1 MEFIWDPNK
10 AESNQK
16 KHGVTFEEAVTAFND
31 PYAMIM
37 EDPAHS
43 QQEERFLMLGLSEKY
58 RVLVVV
64 FVERVRDQLRIISAR
79 LATAHERRLYETSTY
94 R

>member
-1 MEFIWDPNK
+1 MQFDWDPTK
-10 AESNQK
+10 AERNHQ
-16 KHGVTFEEAVTAFND
+16 KHGVEFKEAITAFND
-31 PYAMIM
+31 PHAMIM

-43 QQEERFLMLGLSEKY
+43 QHEERFLVLGLSERY

-64 FVERVRDQLRIISAR
+64 FVERVQDRLRIISAR

>member
-31 PYAMIM
+31 PHAMIM
-37 EDPAHS
+37 EDPTHS
-43 QQEERFLMLGLSEKY
+43 QHEERFLVLGLSERY

-79 LATAHERRLYETSTY
+79 PATAHERRLYESSTY

>member
-1 MEFIWDPNK
+1 MEFTWDPNK
-10 AESNQK
+10 AEINQK

-37 EDPAHS
+37 EDPEHS
-43 QQEERFLMLGLSEKY
+43 QNEERFLILGLSEKY

>member
-43 QQEERFLMLGLSEKY
+43 QHEERFLMLGLSEKY

>member
-1 MEFIWDPNK
+1 MEFTWDPNK
-10 AESNQK
+10 AEINQK

-43 QQEERFLMLGLSEKY
+43 QNEERFLILGLSEKY